1 MTKILFVDDDAII
14 RRGIK
19 TKVDWEAN
27 GWELIYTA
35 RDAMEALDFIKD
47 NQPDIILTD
56 IKMPGMSGIEMA
68 AIAKDYYPTIMFV
81 FISGYK
87 DFEYAQQV

>member
-14 RRGIK
+14 RRGIAAK
-19 TKVDWEAN
+19 IHWEEN

-35 RDAMEALDFIKD
+35 RDAMEALDFIKN

-68 AIAKDYYPTIMFV
+68 AIAKEYYPNIKFV
-81 FISGYK
+81 LFPGIRILSMHSRY
-87 DFEYAQQV
+87 